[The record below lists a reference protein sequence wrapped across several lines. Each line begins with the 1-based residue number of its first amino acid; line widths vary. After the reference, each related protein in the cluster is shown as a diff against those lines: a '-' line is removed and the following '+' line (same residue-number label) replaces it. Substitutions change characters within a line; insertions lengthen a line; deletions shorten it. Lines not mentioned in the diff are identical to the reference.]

1 MSFATRIT
9 RSDRKSLSGKPL
21 LLVQNLRDA
30 SGKLAWYFVY
40 VPSAKL
46 AAFKRELTSE
56 KVDITAF
63 GEILSSGYG
72 ETPPTHVTQRMRE
85 QYGFK
90 E

>member
-1 MSFATRIT
+1 MSFAARIT
-9 RSDRKSLSGKPL
+9 RSAGKSLSGKPL

-30 SGKLAWYFVY
+30 SGKLAWYFVV

-46 AAFKRELTSE
+46 AAFKRELTSG
-56 KVDITAF
+56 KVDITSF
-63 GEILSSGYG
+63 GEVLASGYG
-72 ETPPTHVTQRMRE
+72 ETPPAHVTQRMRE